1 MTATEVLKLIDAGF
15 TRDDILKLD
24 ADVKIVPDPKQQPT
38 APEANKEEP
47 KPAPAPDKEQPAVIP
62 NGVTLSDDQFK
73 KLLQQLNVQGASLDV
88 PPEQDMTAK
97 LGEHFKDLMV
107 GK

>member
-24 ADVKIVPDPKQQPT
+24 ADVKIVPDQKPSETEQEPKQT
-38 APEANKEEP
+38 DP
-47 KPAPAPDKEQPAVIP
+47 KPADPKPEPQPVTP
-62 NGVTLSDDQFK
+62 SGVTLSDDQFK

-88 PPEQDMTAK
+88 PPEQDMGAK
-97 LGEHFKDLMV
+97 LGEHFKDLIV